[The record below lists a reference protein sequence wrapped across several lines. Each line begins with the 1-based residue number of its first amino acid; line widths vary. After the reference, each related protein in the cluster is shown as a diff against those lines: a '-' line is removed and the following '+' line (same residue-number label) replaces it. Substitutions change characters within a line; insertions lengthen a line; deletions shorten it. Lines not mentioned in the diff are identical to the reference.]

1 MFDDNLI
8 DRTRVRSTRCLIDER
23 GSQTVAGLLDSR
35 QSMIERHLDFKL
47 VNALLP
53 NRSLSIGQFRC
64 HLTVDRDEERFC
76 T

>member
-23 GSQTVAGLLDSR
+23 GSQTVAAAL

-47 VNALLP
+47 VNALA
-53 NRSLSIGQFRC
+53 RSA
-64 HLTVDRDEERFC
+64 
-76 T
+76 